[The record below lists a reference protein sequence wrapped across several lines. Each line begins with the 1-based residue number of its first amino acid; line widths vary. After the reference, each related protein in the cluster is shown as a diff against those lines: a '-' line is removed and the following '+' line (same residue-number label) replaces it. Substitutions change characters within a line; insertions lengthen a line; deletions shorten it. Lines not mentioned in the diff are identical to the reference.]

1 MLNEVALKSMCL
13 ECETEKTLNPSIVGG
28 SNPHFLLADQ
38 MVYRERIRDQRI
50 TRFISTNA

>member
-28 SNPHFLLADQ
+28 SNPHLLLADQ
-38 MVYRERIRDQRI
+38 MVYRELI
-50 TRFISTNA
+50 